1 MAIFVNESRELDH
14 ACVPH
19 VENLDATVKKNIL
32 IKSNININSL
42 IHVKPVLIDEGG
54 LFAGHTGWLDCLM
67 KYESSARVIVLW
79 QGRDSILHCGG
90 SASDL
95 LAHNI
100 WYKEYV
106 ISQEVL
112 IDGLVMD
119 GLKHEFIFMPL
130 AFIMQSEKTSQLEIN
145 KTKAYDMVQGQVF
158 AKYKV

>member
-1 MAIFVNESRELDH
+1 MCFQCARNHYIHNKDNLMAIFVTESRELYH

-19 VENLDATVKKNIL
+19 GENPDATVMWNIL

-79 QGRDSILHCGG
+79 QGRDSILQCGG

-95 LAHNI
+95 LKHNI
-100 WYKEYV
+100 WYREHITRKEV
-106 ISQEVL
+106 
-112 IDGLVMD
+112 
-119 GLKHEFIFMPL
+119 FI
-130 AFIMQSEKTSQLEIN
+130 N
-145 KTKAYDMVQGQVF
+145 
-158 AKYKV
+158 